1 MKHFKSFSEDPE
13 KVNLTQMWKKMKQIW
28 PKFGANLPT
37 AKRNHNGK
45 IVTDPKEL
53 KILLTKEYKERLS
66 LRQIRQDFKE
76 NEKYKNKTCTL

>member
-1 MKHFKSFSEDPE
+1 MKNFKSLSEDPE
-13 KVNLTQMWKKMKQIW
+13 KGNLTQMWKKMKQIQ

-53 KILLTKEYKERLS
+53 KILLAKEYKERLRS
-66 LRQIRQDFKE
+66 RPIRQDFKE
-76 NEKYKNKTCTL
+76 NEKY